1 MKSFRKALLFGLAVW
16 AIPFVVAVSIS
27 QIRES
32 DRVLFESIMPVAVVV
47 SVVLFASLYFRNV
60 GAAFLQEGVKLG
72 LVWLAISIAIDLLM
86 FSSGPMKMSFIDYIK
101 DIGVTYMVIPAITIG
116 FGYLLERRK

>member
-1 MKSFRKALLFGLAVW
+1 MKSSGKAVLFGLAVW
-16 AIPFVVAVSIS
+16 AIPFVVAVSIF

-47 SVVLFASLYFRNV
+47 AVVLFANIYFRNV
-60 GAAFLQEGVKLG
+60 KTSFFQEGVKLG

-86 FSSGPMKMSFIDYIK
+86 FSSGPMKMAFIDYAK
-101 DIGVTYMVIPAITIG
+101 DIGITYLVIPTITIG
-116 FGYLLERRK
+116 FGYLLERRE